1 MNFLLY
7 YFINDA
13 FVLCQMISCNIQ
25 ISSCNICASS
35 CNICYV
41 VWLVNQ
47 SVIDVIGRIISSNIS
62 CNI

>member
-13 FVLCQMISCNIQ
+13 FVLCQMIGCGIQ
-25 ISSCNICASS
+25 ISS

-47 SVIDVIGRIISSNIS
+47 SVINVIGRIISSNIS